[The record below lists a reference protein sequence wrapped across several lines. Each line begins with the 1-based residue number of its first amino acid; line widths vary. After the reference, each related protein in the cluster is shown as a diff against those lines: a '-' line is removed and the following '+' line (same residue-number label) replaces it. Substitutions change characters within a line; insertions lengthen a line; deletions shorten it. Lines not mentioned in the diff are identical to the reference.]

1 MSSLIHP
8 DLSHRRSGGDEP
20 VMGTNE
26 RNKIPTSSHP
36 RPVGDVLSVRTNE
49 NLHHA
54 VADAMAGIVAGDQG
68 AIWELHRLAE
78 PSLRRLVRFEARRV
92 NAWISEDDVFDLT
105 LDAAMVLARMA
116 RAWKPGV
123 ALPWVWA
130 RQRITSLVH
139 QHLGQFTREIEE
151 SHLEIEEPVAVTS
164 IEEPRLALR
173 ALAGRH
179 EGAERLDRR
188 LAEVVRDRDADIWLG
203 FQLEKAGG
211 NRSPA
216 VTVAADYGMRPDAV
230 RKVVQRVGERLG
242 PDAIAA

>member
-1 MSSLIHP
+1 MDGRGRSAVQVLMERMSE
-8 DLSHRRSGGDEP
+8 GDRTAAFELYA
-20 VMGTNE
+20 E
-26 RNKIPTSSHP
+26 
-36 RPVGDVLSVRTNE
+36 VGDAVRGTIARIARGLNAVHLSR
-49 NLHHA
+49 
-54 VADAMAGIVAGDQG
+54 
-68 AIWELHRLAE
+68 
-78 PSLRRLVRFEARRV
+78 
-92 NAWISEDDVFDLT
+92 ED
-105 LDAAMVLARMA
+105 LDALALDVCMELLSLSRSWDPA
-116 RAWKPGV
+116 GG

-130 RQRITSLVH
+130 RQRVTGLVH